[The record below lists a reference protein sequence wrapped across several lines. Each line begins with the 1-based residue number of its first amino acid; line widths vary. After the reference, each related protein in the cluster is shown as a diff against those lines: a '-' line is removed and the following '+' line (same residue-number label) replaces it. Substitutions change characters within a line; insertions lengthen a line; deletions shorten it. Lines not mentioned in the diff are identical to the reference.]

1 MMPKTCQEV
10 YSDARLRRAEI
21 PLREGGYKL
30 RETIDTLERVVATL
44 ARCGRE
50 PNSYAWPPVAKPM
63 PLCLDWEFRSWAR
76 KVPVLIANEIGYN
89 AIPAIEAITGGSFPT
104 GLTNIIEECEAARC
118 ALPKGRTSQHSI
130 DAMHDLVQRALTALT
145 EQLRALEP

>member
-1 MMPKTCQEV
+1 MMPKTCQEI
-10 YSDARLRRAEI
+10 YSDARLRWAEI

-76 KVPVLIANEIGYN
+76 KVPTLIANEIGYN
-89 AIPAIEAITGGSFPT
+89 AIPAIEAITGGSFPP
-104 GLTNIIEECEAARC
+104 GLTNIIDECEAARC
-118 ALPKGRTSQHSI
+118 ALPKGRTSKQSI
-130 DAMHDLVQRALTALT
+130 DAMHDLAQRALTAVT
-145 EQLRALEP
+145 EQLCALEP